1 MRRPIFA
8 RSARPEPVAMARTLA
23 ARKDFVNGQVT
34 SRLSARV
41 LTVFVA
47 KKQARQLTYPVTEE
61 WRRDIRARMEELKI
75 KQAELARMVRC
86 SEPTL
91 HHLLRPSGNQKTK
104 LMADIHAALK
114 LPPPGAPKGSAP
126 AEPVPVDPVEA
137 ELSNVIARLDD
148 EWKSKLLDIAKNFP
162 IKPRG

>member
-1 MRRPIFA
+1 MSKFLAGRKGF
-8 RSARPEPVAMARTLA
+8 VKHDLA
-23 ARKDFVNGQVT
+23 AP
-34 SRLSARV
+34 LSARV
-41 LTVFVA
+41 LTDLVA

-61 WRRDIRARMEELKI
+61 WRHDIRARMDELKI
-75 KQAELARMVRC
+75 KQAELARLVKC

-91 HHLLRPSGNQKTK
+91 HHLLRPNGNQKTR

-126 AEPVPVDPVEA
+126 EEPPPMDPVVA

-148 EWKSKLLDIAKNFP
+148 EWKSKLLDIARNFP
-162 IKPRG
+162 IKPKG